1 MVNIRQI
8 VVETPI
14 LSQKI
19 NIKNRP
25 CLYSQWCMKLEAHLL
40 LHTQLRFNQVT
51 SFYEKK
57 LFIYIPIGSYVME
70 LFFFFFFKWLGF
82 QKRISLVPLSS
93 IVSEN
98 KIEIYYVISAYS
110 CLNCEFQCCSSR
122 GAFYTILCFL
132 SGQISDEWKQKNTTK
147 WSPSRGEA
155 THLIRPVFH
164 CRRDGFIRGGPPYSS
179 FLFIKLTATI

>member
-1 MVNIRQI
+1 
-8 VVETPI
+8 
-14 LSQKI
+14 
-19 NIKNRP
+19 
-25 CLYSQWCMKLEAHLL
+25 
-40 LHTQLRFNQVT
+40 
-51 SFYEKK
+51 
-57 LFIYIPIGSYVME
+57 ME
-70 LFFFFFFKWLGF
+70 LFIFFFQMVQWF

-110 CLNCEFQCCSSR
+110 CLNCELQCCSWR
-122 GAFYTILCFL
+122 GALYTILCFL

-164 CRRDGFIRGGPPYSS
+164 CRRDGFIRGG
-179 FLFIKLTATI
+179 ATIFQFPLYKTDCHYIIKMLLEVAFTLNLNPNNQCMILIVSFSFSVNLVNINYSVP